1 MGRGG
6 KRSGFAER
14 ERRAAANFAA
24 MAREEGISRVVY
36 LGGLGDQP
44 GSEHLASRAETAA
57 VLGRE
62 GPPLTWFRAGM
73 VIGAQSEGYRALRY
87 LVKRLPAM
95 IAPAWLRNRTQP
107 IAIDDVL
114 AYLVQAAE
122 RPDTAGREIQIGG
135 PDVVTYADLLA
146 LMADV
151 LGVRRR
157 PQVPV
162 PLLTPWLSSL
172 WIGLVTPVDA
182 GVARPLVES
191 LAVETVVTDASGQ
204 ELFDVELTPALEALR
219 RASAAETAR

>member
-1 MGRGG
+1 MGAAARG
-6 KRSGFAER
+6 RI
-14 ERRAAANFAA
+14 RRARRPAAANFATI
-24 MAREEGISRVVY
+24 AREDRVSRVVY
-36 LGGLGDQP
+36 LGGLGDQS

-122 RPDTAGREIQIGG
+122 RPKTAGREIRSAE
-135 PDVVTYADLLA
+135 DVVTYADLLA

-162 PLLTPWLSSL
+162 PLLIPWLSSL
-172 WIGLVTPVDA
+172 
-182 GVARPLVES
+182 
-191 LAVETVVTDASGQ
+191 
-204 ELFDVELTPALEALR
+204 
-219 RASAAETAR
+219 